1 MMEIQIVS
9 KDAKLL
15 LSRTEVKARI
25 AFQGATPTRK
35 DVIKALAKA
44 LGAKEDLII
53 LRKIE
58 TAFGSQSGK
67 VLGYVYNDRK
77 ALETLEHES
86 VLKKHGA
93 GKGTKADEGDAKTAE
108 KTGGDE

>member
-9 KDAKLL
+9 KDAKPL
-15 LSRTEVKARI
+15 LSRTEVAARI

-35 DVIKALAKA
+35 EVIKALAKA
-44 LGAKEDLII
+44 LGEKEDLII
-53 LRKIE
+53 LRRID

-93 GKGTKADEGDAKTAE
+93 GKEEKKTEGPKAAE